1 MHSSRK
7 ILISGRAAEIDPEEV
22 IEFTLRSNFL
32 EFAELQGSF
41 TTTFSLPYKHSPTN
55 QLIFQFAGNPKRSA
69 RGVLSLPFEFWWKGI
84 RKYIGSVE
92 IKQVQDKVDC
102 TATVANGALN
112 ETAKDLFCDEL
123 ELGYFTMM
131 HKPVF
136 SKEDGYCVPNMLDTD
151 IIGWLGVA
159 NYWDEINL
167 TYTNNIFGDP
177 GNRLVPIAPC
187 LYIKEAC
194 VLIFEYLGYSL
205 IDHFFLDTVYA
216 ETVLLS
222 LYDINQKSG
231 TPPFVTPAIFPKA
244 KLFPHIT
251 IADFIKGVSILFN
264 VVFDFRGDD
273 VKVYSR
279 NYSLTSDFIQTK
291 TSAIQNNLLQ
301 TKYSY
306 GYEIDEKDTCYAN
319 WTDVKD
325 LKREIVDW
333 PQELTDGLTD
343 ASLPVDKK
351 IYSESKYGDYYE
363 RKLYS
368 DLTSVEWK
376 FLSIHS
382 AQTIGN
388 NAEVIKSKILP
399 IGFFSNWANDIDPSV
414 RMPIVGSFYSDQ
426 NFTSFRIGF
435 AVEYLGK
442 QSFMSANG
450 LNYLGN
456 ITCHLF
462 NPNWSEDTIYN
473 FEWKSFL
480 DWLNDDAETIEATI
494 EEESADYFFNRLDF
508 TKRYVNQD
516 GVKFILTE
524 VVIGFNDKR
533 MSKPKIKAVT
543 MR

>member
-69 RGVLSLPFEFWWKGI
+69 RGVISLPFEFWWKGT

-92 IKQVQDKVDC
+92 VKQVQDKVEC

-112 ETAKDLFCDEL
+112 ETAKELFCDEL

-131 HKPVF
+131 QKAIF
-136 SKEDGYCVPNMLDTD
+136 STEDKYCIPEMRDSNLPGAGV
-151 IIGWLGVA
+151 VA
-159 NYWDEINL
+159 NFWDNVNL
-167 TYTNNIFGDP
+167 TFTNNIFGDP
-177 GNRLVPIAPC
+177 GNRLYPIAPC
-187 LYIKEAC
+187 LYVKEAV
-194 VLIFEYLGYSL
+194 VLLLDYLGYRL
-205 IDHFFLDTVYA
+205 NDQFFLDTVYA
-216 ETVLLS
+216 ETVLFS
-222 LYDINQKSG
+222 AYDINQKSG
-231 TPPFVTPAIFPKA
+231 TPPFITPAIFPKS

-251 IADFIKGVSILFN
+251 IADFIKGVSSFFN
-264 VVFDFRGDD
+264 VVFDFKGED

-279 NYSLTSDFIQTK
+279 NYSLASDFIQTK
-291 TSAIQNNLLQ
+291 TSALQSNLFQ

-319 WTDVKD
+319 WADVKD

-333 PQELTDGLTD
+333 PQPLTDGLTD
-343 ASLPVDKK
+343 ATLPVDKK
-351 IYSESKYGDYYE
+351 IYSESEYGDYYE

-388 NAEVIKSKILP
+388 NSEVIKSKILP
-399 IGFFSNWANDIDPSV
+399 IGFFSNMSGDVNFSV
-414 RMPIVGSFYSDQ
+414 RIPFVGQFYSDQ

-435 AVEYLGK
+435 AKAFFGR
-442 QSFMSANG
+442 Q
-450 LNYLGN
+450 
-456 ITCHLF
+456 LF
-462 NPNWSEDTIYN
+462 TSDTDAEFNLFHPDWSTDTVYN
-473 FEWKSFL
+473 SEWKSFL

-508 TKRYVNQD
+508 TKRHVNQD